1 MKRFLVSVTIGISSF
16 LWSQVAPN
24 TLKTE
29 FTNDALSQKVVGAD
43 GKKVSI
49 KNILE
54 KYKGEV
60 LVIDFWASWCKD
72 CILALPKTKELI
84 VNNPSVK
91 FIYLSLDRSMT
102 QWKNGLEK
110 YQIKDKENY
119 WFDEGWKNKFN
130 NYIDLNWVP
139 RFIVISQEGGIA
151 KYYAISPDDP
161 ELQLTIDRLTKKQ

>member
-16 LWSQVAPN
+16 LWSQVAPK

-91 FIYLSLDRSMT
+91 FIYLS
-102 QWKNGLEK
+102 
-110 YQIKDKENY
+110 I
-119 WFDEGWKNKFN
+119 F
-130 NYIDLNWVP
+130 
-139 RFIVISQEGGIA
+139 A
-151 KYYAISPDDP
+151 K
-161 ELQLTIDRLTKKQ
+161 